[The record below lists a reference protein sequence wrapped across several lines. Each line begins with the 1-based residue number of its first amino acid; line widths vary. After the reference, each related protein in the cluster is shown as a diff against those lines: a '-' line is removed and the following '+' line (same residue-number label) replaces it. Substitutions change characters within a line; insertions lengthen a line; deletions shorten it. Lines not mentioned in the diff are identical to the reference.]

1 MALGVLMGWWH
12 QYPLLSSFK
21 IRVISIVAA
30 NRRRIMPNQKLS
42 IKTTVTLFTI
52 LAFIFPGSKV
62 LAHKWAAPKAAA
74 ERQNPV
80 SFSQASVAAGQ
91 AIYSKKCTRCHGTNA
106 EGLSPKVTG
115 LKKWTSNLVLGL
127 QNHSDGDFFWKI
139 QNGRGAMPSFGKELS
154 ENEIWDVINFVKS
167 IPRKKD

>member
-1 MALGVLMGWWH
+1 M
-12 QYPLLSSFK
+12 P
-21 IRVISIVAA
+21 SIEFTCNYNTAIYIAVAK
-30 NRRRIMPNQKLS
+30 RRRIMPDLKLS
-42 IKTTVTLFTI
+42 FRVIFPLFTI
-52 LAFIFPGSKV
+52 LAFLFPGSSV
-62 LAHKWAAPKAAA
+62 QAHKWAAPKAAA

-80 SFSQASVAAGQ
+80 SFSQASVAAGK

-154 ENEIWDVINFVKS
+154 ENEIWDVINFIKS